1 MMTLLGMLTATDEI
15 INDPYADGVFVGL
28 LVGIGLSFLIFMT
41 YMNTDNDWKEFRKWK
56 RDNNYD

>member
-28 LVGIGLSFLIFMT
+28 LVGIGLTFLIFMT
-41 YMNTDNDWKEFRKWK
+41 YMNTDSDWKEFRKWK